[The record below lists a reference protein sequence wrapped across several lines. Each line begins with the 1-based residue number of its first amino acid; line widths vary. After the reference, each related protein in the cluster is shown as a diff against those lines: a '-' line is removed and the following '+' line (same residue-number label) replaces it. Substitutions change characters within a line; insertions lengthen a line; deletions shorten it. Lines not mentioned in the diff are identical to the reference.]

1 MTVAILGTWPEVI
14 KKVTVICECQ
24 RRCPDC
30 NVIPAGL
37 LSSRPMDHFGMVLSF
52 VRKLFRFGW
61 SAGGGL
67 HLGRALRDPA
77 G

>member
-14 KKVTVICECQ
+14 KMAPMICECQ

-37 LSSRPMDHFGMVLSF
+37 LCSRPMDHFGMVLSF
-52 VRKLFRFGW
+52 VRKLF
-61 SAGGGL
+61 SL
-67 HLGRALRDPA
+67 
-77 G
+77 